1 MMDEAG
7 SATGPRNPPQGHGL
21 IVQTEMTQAD
31 GHAERKAA
39 LAMIHRH
46 SPGATRRLTL
56 GAELPTD
63 APSVQAPLATGTT
76 APILSPFAAS
86 LVPVARRRSYTSG
99 LCHAP
104 RRTKGVA
111 QKVRHSAVDGRT
123 IRHPG
128 YDVSQKRRKK
138 IEEPFGWAKTV
149 GPMAQTMLRGVKR
162 VGARFTLTMAAC
174 NLARLPRLLT
184 I

>member
-56 GAELPTD
+56 GAER
-63 APSVQAPLATGTT
+63 GTT

-111 QKVRHSAVDGRT
+111 QKVRHSAVDAIGL
-123 IRHPG
+123 I
-128 YDVSQKRRKK
+128 
-138 IEEPFGWAKTV
+138 V
-149 GPMAQTMLRGVKR
+149 GSPE
-162 VGARFTLTMAAC
+162 
-174 NLARLPRLLT
+174 
-184 I
+184 